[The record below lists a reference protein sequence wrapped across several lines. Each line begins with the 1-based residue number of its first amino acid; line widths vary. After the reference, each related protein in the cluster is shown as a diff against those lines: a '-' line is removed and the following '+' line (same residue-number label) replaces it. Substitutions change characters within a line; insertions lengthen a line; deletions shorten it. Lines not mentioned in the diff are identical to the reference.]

1 MARLPTAED
10 LGQRPVPSGRG
21 GVSRLQLSTPRR
33 GAEAQAEIQFG
44 QVITGLG
51 DTVTALALK
60 EKARIDEAQ
69 TEEGFSNYQKSLLE
83 LEYGKEN
90 GFVNIVGGN
99 AVKQPLSEDYRAKRE
114 GVAKQIRDGLGSD
127 TQRIAFDKRARIA
140 DRQFDAR
147 LYRHVADQSRAY
159 QDVVSEGVMATERA
173 SAALNWDQP
182 GQIQMSLL
190 RTDMEIERQA
200 RLKGM
205 DDPDVINQQK
215 RIAGTLIHADV
226 IGQMLSQGKD
236 SAAAAYYNQFKSEL
250 TPEAIVLLGNKVKSA
265 TVDGESIR
273 GADTAWG
280 YLGPKGPDDPVRLD
294 LMETWLRDRYKDNP
308 AEMKSAIADVRSR
321 AVAFKDGVTEMKAS
335 NVADVLQQYHD
346 GADLATLQTMP
357 SYQALDGKAKTEVR
371 DYIVQRG
378 RGEQQH
384 ARMDAQYREGEK
396 AARGFSTYWELSNPQ
411 TLNTLSEKQI
421 LAMEPVLGRQLT
433 EDLVKD
439 KRKLN
444 SPESVKA
451 ATIDAELFNVVAAD
465 VGLKPYEKNNSED
478 QKEYLGRLRNEV
490 EAAIDVAQRDS
501 GKALNREEKETLM
514 RKMVDK
520 KVMLDK
526 WSGDTSLPAPIIKPE
541 QRSKIYVPLDTI
553 DGAWL
558 KGAIN
563 FMRSAGYAPID
574 WSDQQIK
581 QGMKGRLERA
591 YAISITGG
599 SADEGRKALEGKE
612 NK

>member
-10 LGQRPVPSGRG
+10 LGQRPAPSGRG

-69 TEEGFSNYQKSLLE
+69 TEEGFSNYQKGLLE

-90 GFVNIVGGN
+90 GFVNVVGGN

-114 GVAKQIRDGLGSD
+114 GIAKQIRDGLGSD
-127 TQRIAFDKRARIA
+127 TQRVAFDKRARIA

-159 QDVVSEGVMATERA
+159 QDSVSEGLMATERA

-205 DDPDVINQQK
+205 DDVDVINQQK

-294 LMETWLRDRYKDNP
+294 LMETWLRDRYKNNP
-308 AEMKSAIADVRSR
+308 AEMKAAIADVRSR
-321 AVAFKDGVTEMKAS
+321 AVAHKDGVTEMKAS
-335 NVADVLQQYHD
+335 NEADVLQQYHD
-346 GADLATLQTMP
+346 GADLATLQTLP
-357 SYQALDGKAKTEVR
+357 SYQALDGEAKIKLR
-371 DYIVQRG
+371 DYIVNRG
-378 RGEQQH
+378 WTEQQH
-384 ARMDAQYREGEK
+384 ARSEASFREGAK
-396 AARGFSTYWELSNPQ
+396 ATAGFSTYWELSNPQ
-411 TLNTLSEKQI
+411 VLNTLSEAQI
-421 LAMEPVLGRQLT
+421 LKLEPSIGQTLT
-433 EDLVKD
+433 QELMQA

-444 SPESVKA
+444 SPEAVKA
-451 ATIDAELFNVVAAD
+451 ATMDAESFNVIAANA
-465 VGLKPYEKNNSED
+465 GMKPYEKNLSPE
-478 QKEYLGRLRNEV
+478 QKEYLGRMRNEV
-490 EAAIDVAQRDS
+490 EGAIDMEQRRT
-501 GKALNREEKETLM
+501 GKTLNREEKETLM
-514 RKMVDK
+514 QKMVDK
-520 KVMLDK
+520 KVMVDH
-526 WSGDTSLPAPIIKPE
+526 WSGDTSLPAPVIKPE
-541 QRSKIYVPLDTI
+541 QRKNIYVPIETI
-553 DGAWL
+553 DSTWL
-558 KGAIN
+558 KGAMN
-563 FMRSAGYAPID
+563 YMRSQGLAPLD

-599 SADEGRKALEGKE
+599 SAEEGKKALEKE
-612 NK
+612 Q